1 MGLSLS
7 PSYSQAHIIG
17 MFPVL
22 GDLGS
27 TAQDADHLL
36 LTQQVFPT
44 RLPSASSPFASV
56 LGHRNI
62 LENGGE
68 KTQQALPGHGVQG
81 SVAPVKTTFQS
92 LSESETS
99 RSTLLGPQSGSE
111 PWGIPRFVPVP
122 AFPRPGGGGGGWW
135 LGRGGFGLWAA
146 LLTCAF
152 SFWVH
157 ISVTWEL
164 GKHWSLALAGLE
176 MAALGQVGAMWDR
189 HTGTGWDL
197 HPRRQH
203 AWANVPG
210 LDQERP
216 GGPTG
221 AQVGSG
227 LFQPFCFRDP
237 EPRIEENLSFVW

>member
-1 MGLSLS
+1 MGYREVSPQLRPLFSLSLN
-7 PSYSQAHIIG
+7 Q
-17 MFPVL
+17 
-22 GDLGS
+22 
-27 TAQDADHLL
+27 
-36 LTQQVFPT
+36 
-44 RLPSASSPFASV
+44 RLHVPLSWARKV
-56 LGHRNI
+56 D
-62 LENGGE
+62 
-68 KTQQALPGHGVQG
+68 
-81 SVAPVKTTFQS
+81 QS
-92 LSESETS
+92 LGVYPG
-99 RSTLLGPQSGSE
+99 LYQFQPFLGRVVG
-111 PWGIPRFVPVP
+111 V
-122 AFPRPGGGGGGWW
+122 GGGGWDVGA
-135 LGRGGFGLWAA
+135 LGFGLWAA

-176 MAALGQVGAMWDR
+176 TAALGQVGAMWDR